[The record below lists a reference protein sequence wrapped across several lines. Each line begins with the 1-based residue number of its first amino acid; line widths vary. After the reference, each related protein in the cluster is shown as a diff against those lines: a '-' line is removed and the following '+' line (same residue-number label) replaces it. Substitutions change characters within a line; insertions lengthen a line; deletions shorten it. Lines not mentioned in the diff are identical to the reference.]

1 MAWHFS
7 VYAKRKDMSE
17 INNLEQTEAI
27 NKIHE
32 FVRDNATCLFCTA
45 IRTDTP
51 FMTRPM
57 TAQMAD
63 DDGNIWFLSNKNSD
77 SNFEIREDDAVQ
89 LLFDGGGHTS
99 FLSLFG
105 HAELVKDKAMIEQLW
120 QPIDKAWFKEGQ
132 SDPNISVIKVVPHEG
147 YYWDTKHGKVVSF
160 LKILASMA
168 GAAKADDGVQGMVRL

>member
-1 MAWHFS
+1 
-7 VYAKRKDMSE
+7 MSE
-17 INNLEQTEAI
+17 IKDLQQTEAI
-27 NKIHE
+27 NKIQE
-32 FVRDNATCLFCTA
+32 FVRHNATCLFCTA

-77 SNFEIREDDAVQ
+77 SNVEIRQDDAVQ
-89 LLFDGGGHTS
+89 LLFDGGSHTS

-105 HAELVKDKAMIEQLW
+105 HAELIKDKAMIEQLW
-120 QPIDKAWFKEGQ
+120 QPIDRAWFKEGEA
-132 SDPNISVIKVVPHEG
+132 DPNISVIKVVPHEG

-160 LKILASMA
+160 LKILASMTS
-168 GAAKADDGVQGMVRL
+168 GAKMDDGVQGTVRL